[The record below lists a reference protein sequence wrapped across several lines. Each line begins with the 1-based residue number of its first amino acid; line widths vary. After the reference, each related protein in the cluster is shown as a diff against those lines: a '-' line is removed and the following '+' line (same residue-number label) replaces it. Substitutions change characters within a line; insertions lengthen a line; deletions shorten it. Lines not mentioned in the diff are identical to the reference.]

1 MGNARSFSD
10 LYYEMNSE
18 DLHQYLMGLAQLKVH
33 GMTYKAIGGL
43 TDIRPASLV
52 TPLKK
57 YERLYKDI
65 CCANLD
71 NLEKSLVRV
80 DPDYDYMVDQR
91 TVHQQMCAL
100 LMGGDEIKSTLEQLT
115 GVNK

>member
-1 MGNARSFSD
+1 MENVRDFSD
-10 LYYEMNSE
+10 LYYELTPE
-18 DLHQYLMGLAQLKVH
+18 ERHRYLMGLAQLKVG

-43 TDIRPASLV
+43 TNLSPSALGKH
-52 TPLKK
+52 LKA
-57 YERLYKDI
+57 YEREYKKLI
-65 CCANLD
+65 SD
-71 NLEKSLVRV
+71 NQDRLHQSLVRV